1 MSTSQFKTRARSN
14 TMPIVKQPFHIKKDD
29 CSPVAT
35 TPTNT
40 PSTPFIKG
48 LSGLSI
54 SSSSHDSFCVGSYGK
69 KYSTLKL
76 FELDRS

>member
-1 MSTSQFKTRARSN
+1 MSTSQIKNRTRSN
-14 TMPIVKQPFHIKKDD
+14 TMPIGKKPLFNKKDD
-29 CSPVAT
+29 SSPVAT

-48 LSGLSI
+48 LSG
-54 SSSSHDSFCVGSYGK
+54 SSSSHDFFCIGSYGK

>member
-1 MSTSQFKTRARSN
+1 MSTSQIKTRTRSN
-14 TMPIVKQPFHIKKDD
+14 TMPIGNKPLFIKKDD

-48 LSGLSI
+48 LNELSI